1 MILGDS
7 TSCNFAFQSDESDIF
22 IVEENE
28 DDERS
33 SGAASVA
40 HASIA
45 LFIALVLAVGT

>member
-1 MILGDS
+1 MNLGDP
-7 TSCNFAFQSDESDIF
+7 TSFNFAFQSDESDIF